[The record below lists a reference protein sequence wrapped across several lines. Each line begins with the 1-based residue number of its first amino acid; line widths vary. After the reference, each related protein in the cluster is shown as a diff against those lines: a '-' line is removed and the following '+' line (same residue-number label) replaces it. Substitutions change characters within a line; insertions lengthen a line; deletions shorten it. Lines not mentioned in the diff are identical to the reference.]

1 MWDDYMGWDWYAVRQ
16 YTLFAFIIT
25 GLISVIGITEGYPWH
40 HPVSVVGAILIA
52 NSTTALIVSIILL
65 VAGFRF
71 VMFKEG
77 Y

>member
-1 MWDDYMGWDWYAVRQ
+1 VWDDYMGWDWYAVRQ

-40 HPVSVVGAILIA
+40 HPVTVVGNILIA